1 MAERNYTKVK
11 LTKVFRDHRNKD
23 TKQPLISKDGNPY
36 NKVAIKTE
44 QHGEKWLSG
53 FGNSANYFWR
63 KGDVVEI
70 EVTPSG
76 EFLNFTNEST
86 MLDRMLKAMEIRIMK
101 LERSL
106 NKKVEAGEVVG
117 DVDFNKKE
125 TETIDPEDIPFN

>member
-1 MAERNYTKVK
+1 MAEINYTKVK
-11 LTKVFRDHRNKD
+11 LTRIFRDD
-23 TKQPLISKDGNPY
+23 KQKNSKLPLISKEGNPY
-36 NKVAIKTE
+36 NKIAIQTE
-44 QHGEKWLSG
+44 QYGEKWLSG

-63 KGDVVEI
+63 KGDIVEI
-70 EVTPSG
+70 EVTPNG

-86 MLDRMLKAMEIRIMK
+86 MLDRMLKAMEVRIMK

-106 NKKVEAGEVVG
+106 NKKVEAGEAVG